1 MSNDTRPCLSKI
13 LMVWMMKWDLVIP
26 SKALGF
32 RLNAL
37 TREDLNF
44 LDVDLYKVN
53 PLSPRMFTN
62 AFPVLLCSLIR
73 SDTVSRWFI
82 LLKLARQLV
91 VLGMLQSF
99 FLVVHRAF
107 HFLLEKPYQTE
118 TFS

>member
-1 MSNDTRPCLSKI
+1 
-13 LMVWMMKWDLVIP
+13 MMKWDLVIP
-26 SKALGF
+26 SRAFGL
-32 RLNAL
+32 RLNAF

-44 LDVDLYKVN
+44 LDVDLYRVK

-73 SDTVSRWFI
+73 SDTVSRWFM

-91 VLGMLQSF
+91 VLGMLHSF
-99 FLVVHRAF
+99 FLVDHRAF
-107 HFLLEKPYQTE
+107 HFLLEKPYRTE

>member
-1 MSNDTRPCLSKI
+1 
-13 LMVWMMKWDLVIP
+13 MKWDLVIP
-26 SKALGF
+26 SRALGL

-53 PLSPRMFTN
+53 PLSPRMVTN

-73 SDTVSRWFI
+73 YDTVSRLFMS
-82 LLKLARQLV
+82 LKLTRQLT

-99 FLVVHRAF
+99 FLVGHRAF
-107 HFLLEKPYQTE
+107 HFLLEILYPTE

>member
-1 MSNDTRPCLSKI
+1 
-13 LMVWMMKWDLVIP
+13 MMKWDLVIP
-26 SKALGF
+26 SRAFGL
-32 RLNAL
+32 RLNAF

-53 PLSPRMFTN
+53 PLSPRVLTN

-73 SDTVSRWFI
+73 SDTVSRWFM

-91 VLGMLQSF
+91 VLGIDHSF
-99 FLVVHRAF
+99 FLVDHRAF
-107 HFLLEKPYQTE
+107 RFLLEKPYRTE

>member
-1 MSNDTRPCLSKI
+1 
-13 LMVWMMKWDLVIP
+13 MKWDLVIP
-26 SKALGF
+26 SRAFGL

-44 LDVDLYKVN
+44 LDVDLYKVS

-73 SDTVSRWFI
+73 SDTVSRWFM

-91 VLGMLQSF
+91 VLGIDHSF
-99 FLVVHRAF
+99 FLAGHRAF
-107 HFLLEKPYQTE
+107 HCLLEKPYRTG